1 MDRVILEF
9 LPIAIIAIGCGI
21 MKLTEEVKPTL
32 REQAHAFVG
41 GILLCLSIFL
51 SLSYFNLDYGVRV
64 GASALITFIGLD
76 KAIEYLNKFKGR

>member
-1 MDRVILEF
+1 MDTILEF

-21 MKLTEEVKPTL
+21 MKLTEEVKPTK
-32 REQAHAFVG
+32 REQIHAFTG
-41 GILLCLSIFL
+41 GILLCFSIFL
-51 SLSYFNLDYGVRV
+51 SLSYFNLGYEIRV

>member
-1 MDRVILEF
+1 MDTILEF
-9 LPIAIIAIGCGI
+9 LPIGIIAFGCGI

-51 SLSYFNLDYGVRV
+51 SLSYFGLDYGVRV